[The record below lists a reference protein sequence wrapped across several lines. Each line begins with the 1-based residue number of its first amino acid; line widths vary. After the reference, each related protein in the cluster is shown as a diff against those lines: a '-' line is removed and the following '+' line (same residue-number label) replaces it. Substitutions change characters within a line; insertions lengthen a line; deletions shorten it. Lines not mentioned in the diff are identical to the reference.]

1 MGACFYAPEDC
12 SLPAAYTVLAPD
24 GHTEA
29 VCSDHRDRAL
39 DAGWDLVRESDGL
52 DEVPDRILATE
63 GGSLY
68 TIYDRRWKRVGE
80 SFKATLVGHL
90 EVLLVGGHVVLGFGC
105 RHHETEPIA
114 YFALTDVMVLELLS
128 ALSSAIDDTEST

>member
-39 DAGWDLVRESDGL
+39 DAGWELVWEPGKFDQ
-52 DEVPDRILATE
+52 VPDRILATE

-68 TIYDRRWKRVGE
+68 SIYDRRRKRVGE
-80 SFKATLVGHL
+80 SFKATLVGRL
-90 EVLLVGGHVVLGFGC
+90 EVMLVGGHVVVGFGC
-105 RHHETEPIA
+105 RHHETEPMA
-114 YFALTDVMVLELLS
+114 YFALSDVMVLELHS
-128 ALSSAIDDTEST
+128 AVGRAIEKAGDL